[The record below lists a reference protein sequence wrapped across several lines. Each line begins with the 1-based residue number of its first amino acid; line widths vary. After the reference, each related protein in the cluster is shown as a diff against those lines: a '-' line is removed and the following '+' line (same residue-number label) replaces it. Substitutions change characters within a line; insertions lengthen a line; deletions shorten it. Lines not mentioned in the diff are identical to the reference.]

1 MESPDSWLLNIVT
14 GPTKD
19 TQTEA
24 KVVKEVPADAVEK
37 EMELSVVVTKHEFW
51 RAIRITAWFVRFLP
65 RNCWAKKVDR
75 TNGPLTTEETEKQL
89 SQWIQRIQEESQSEG
104 KIEEDRLRVNLLKN
118 GYGLLEYRGRIQG
131 QYPVYFPDGEVFT
144 EKLAVMNAQKSTQI
158 QFLRS
163 IQIW

>member
-1 MESPDSWLLNIVT
+1 MKQRRRSGANVSSVVERTKVVDKTTPLASVLWWKVRIAWLLNIVT

-65 RNCWAKKVDR
+65 RNC
-75 TNGPLTTEETEKQL
+75 
-89 SQWIQRIQEESQSEG
+89 
-104 KIEEDRLRVNLLKN
+104 
-118 GYGLLEYRGRIQG
+118 
-131 QYPVYFPDGEVFT
+131 
-144 EKLAVMNAQKSTQI
+144 
-158 QFLRS
+158 
-163 IQIW
+163 